1 MQTTV
6 IEDAEEASLSVAA
19 VCEMAATMNETYEK
33 MMRIPMHLYGE
44 YYLHEKAKHDPT
56 PVTMRHDGWK
66 MQEWDESFESL
77 KDRLVFVVAAFLTA
91 RPLRFSRKPN
101 LREIGAVQLE
111 LVRQS
116 LPRDFAYCEDFKEM
130 CARFRKFNRWEG
142 HIMKLD
148 YNRYG
153 KYLLQNYHK
162 MTDEERQAFFD
173 LDLMVELINE
183 DIRRVEPV
191 EEKEATLEKGM
202 EKRLLPPELSSR
214 RARRI
219 FARAVEARLLT
230 ADYQRPSDA
239 EWWKMACMADVIGE
253 ELSLSNKWVVFCS
266 LWGNSNLR
274 KYNTDKQGMTDYN
287 NFRKILR
294 SQIL

>member
-202 EKRLLPPELSSR
+202 EKRLLPIFYNNEENVRQFLEEIDGMAHNDITDLVNR
-214 RARRI
+214 WVKDRRI
-219 FARAVEARLLT
+219 S
-230 ADYQRPSDA
+230 DY
-239 EWWKMACMADVIGE
+239 
-253 ELSLSNKWVVFCS
+253 
-266 LWGNSNLR
+266 GNSR
-274 KYNTDKQGMTDYN
+274 KGDLWA
-287 NFRKILR
+287 ILNDAGLYSKSR
-294 SQIL
+294 QNWCRRVY